1 MRLIVAILA
10 IFVALS
16 LSPGSG
22 IALEGDDGN
31 TGSVG
36 PPVVSDDVDDRIVV
50 VAANDGSVEISGVA
64 GSGGQVCS
72 FLKVRAGEL
81 VPSGQGFDLQADVS
95 GFIRAITG
103 DDRNVFLYRRT
114 CRGGGEVVTD
124 YTFVEELPPVD
135 VVVAARDE
143 LAELLPEPVPT
154 LSPRAEVNHLVGL
167 ATWVWLEGPQL
178 DPVEATASVPG
189 FEVFATATPSLLTLD
204 PGDGSGAFDC
214 SLFSVPYSADV
225 VATDEHCTHVF
236 EWVSAHSESGVWDVE
251 VSLLWDVS
259 WVDTDGGS
267 GTADPITTQVVV
279 PLTVVELQARV
290 VSG

>member
-1 MRLIVAILA
+1 MRLILAILA

-64 GSGGQVCS
+64 GAGGQVCS

-143 LAELLPEPVPT
+143 LA
-154 LSPRAEVNHLVGL
+154 
-167 ATWVWLEGPQL
+167 
-178 DPVEATASVPG
+178 
-189 FEVFATATPSLLTLD
+189 
-204 PGDGSGAFDC
+204 
-214 SLFSVPYSADV
+214 
-225 VATDEHCTHVF
+225 
-236 EWVSAHSESGVWDVE
+236 
-251 VSLLWDVS
+251 
-259 WVDTDGGS
+259 
-267 GTADPITTQVVV
+267 
-279 PLTVVELQARV
+279 
-290 VSG
+290 